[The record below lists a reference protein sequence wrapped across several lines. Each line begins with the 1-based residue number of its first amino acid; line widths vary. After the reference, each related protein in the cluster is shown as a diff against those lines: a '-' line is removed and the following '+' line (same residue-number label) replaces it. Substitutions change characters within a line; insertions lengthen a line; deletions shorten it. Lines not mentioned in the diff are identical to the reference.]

1 MSKHE
6 IVERVVAK
14 LHVLR
19 DSCTGVLSSDSTNS
33 HLLWFQGAQ
42 AMLIEVVDDLQ
53 RAFNAMK
60 SIVAEETPASASIE
74 EDAPEETPASASI
87 EENAPVEKP
96 EIEKKPKRK
105 H

>member
-6 IVERVVAK
+6 SVEKVVAK

-19 DSCTGVLSSDSTNS
+19 DSCTGLLNSDSTNS

-42 AMLIEVVDDLQ
+42 AMLIEVIDDLQ
-53 RAFNAMK
+53 KALSAAK
-60 SIVAEETPASASIE
+60 SVEEKENFASASIE
-74 EDAPEETPASASI
+74 EDAPVEE
-87 EENAPVEKP
+87 P
-96 EIEKKPKRK
+96 EIEKRPKPK